1 MARLSVG
8 LVWAV
13 VALAAGAASAADD
26 AAARAMRL
34 YETHR
39 YEEAARTLQADVPA
53 LDPAG
58 RAPAYLTLG
67 MIYLENAELHRELH
81 QAGLTAQ
88 LDYLKKLAAV
98 RGADGSRFVSL
109 YLGRTLLEI
118 GSSGDATK
126 YLERFSTQTGV
137 EPRYKATAE
146 AELGLC
152 HFLRKDASKA
162 RALWAALDTADPDV
176 QVALAAVYSRAGLK
190 ERDPVAMADAAL
202 RKVGASPSPR
212 MLGSLFTVYARAGL
226 TDKGL
231 GLIRQADLKAASY
244 TEVLG
249 QTKTINFYDLS
260 VLGDLAALYLQA
272 GQLYLEKAAADPKL
286 KPTADY
292 YLGVA
297 YADAGNVE
305 LSLQATDAFLSVASA
320 PAQYRNRARARHA
333 AGRYLQRRHAEA
345 LATWEELAQGKPADA
360 DLLAEIILGCVRV
373 RAECGRIAGRA
384 ELAAEAGEAKKT
396 RALNIALGKYHLSKK
411 DYRRAVMYLE
421 AGRDKSNKNRIEA
434 NDPVM
439 LVSLAEAYYRRRQF
453 SEALEIYFEMS
464 KHFPVVRGLQEALQG
479 IYSMEHNSAGDV
491 KIF

>member
-1 MARLSVG
+1 VARLRTG
-8 LVWAV
+8 LCWAL
-13 VALAAGAASAADD
+13 VALTAPAASAADD
-26 AAARAMRL
+26 AATRAMRL

-53 LDPAG
+53 LDPAR

-67 MIYLENAELHRELH
+67 MIYLDNAELHRELH
-81 QAGLTAQ
+81 QAGLAAQ

-98 RGADGSRFVSL
+98 RGADGSRFASL
-109 YLGRTLLEI
+109 YLGRTLLDN

-126 YLERFSTQTGV
+126 YLERFRSQTGV
-137 EPRYKATAE
+137 EPRYKAAAE
-146 AELGLC
+146 ADLGLC
-152 HFLRKDASKA
+152 HFLRKDAPKA

-202 RKVGASPSPR
+202 KKVGSSPSPR
-212 MLGSLFTVYARAGL
+212 MLSSLLAVYARAGL

-231 GLIRQADLKAASY
+231 ALIEQADLKAASY

-249 QTKTINFYDLS
+249 QTKTIHFYDLS
-260 VLGDLAALYLQA
+260 VLGDLATLYLQA

-305 LSLQATDAFLSVASA
+305 ASLQATDAFLSVANA

-333 AGRYLQRRHAEA
+333 TGQYLQRRRAEA
-345 LATWEELAQGKPADA
+345 LAAWEELAQGKPPDA
-360 DLLAEIILGCVRV
+360 DLLAEIVLGCVRV
-373 RAECGRIAGRA
+373 KAECARIAARA
-384 ELAAEAGEAKKT
+384 ELVAEAGEAKRT
-396 RALNIALGKYHLSKK
+396 RSLNIALGKYHLGRK
-411 DYRRAVMYLE
+411 DYGRGVMYLE

-439 LVSLAEAYYRRRQF
+439 LVDLAEAYYRRRQF

-464 KHFPVVRGLQEALQG
+464 KHFPVVRRLQEALQG

>member
-1 MARLSVG
+1 VARLSVG
-8 LVWAV
+8 VVGALV
-13 VALAAGAASAADD
+13 LLMAGAASAADD
-26 AAARAMRL
+26 AATRATRL

-39 YEEAARTLQADVPA
+39 YEEAARTLQADVSA
-53 LDPAG
+53 LDPAR
-58 RAPAYLTLG
+58 RATAYLQLG
-67 MIYLENAELHRELH
+67 MIYLDNAELHRELH

-98 RGADGSRFVSL
+98 RGAAGSRFVSL
-109 YLGRTLLEI
+109 YLGRTLLEN
-118 GSSGDATK
+118 GTAGDAAK

-137 EPRYKATAE
+137 EPRYKAIAG
-146 AELGLC
+146 AHLGLC
-152 HFLRKDASKA
+152 HFLRRDAAKA

-202 RKVGASPSPR
+202 KKVGATPSPR
-212 MLGSLFTVYARAGL
+212 MLGSLLAVYARAGL

-231 GLIRQADLKAASY
+231 LLVKQADLTAASY

-249 QTKTINFYDLS
+249 RTKTINFYDVS
-260 VLGDLAALYLQA
+260 VLGDLATLYLQA

-305 LSLQATDAFLSVASA
+305 LSLQATDAFLSVPNA
-320 PAQYRNRARARHA
+320 PAQYRNRARARYA
-333 AGRYLQRRHAEA
+333 AGQYLQRRRAEA
-345 LATWEELAQGKPADA
+345 LAAWEELAQEQPADA

-373 RAECGRIAGRA
+373 KAECARIAPRA
-384 ELAAEAGEAKKT
+384 ELAAETGEAKTT
-396 RALNIALGKYHLSKK
+396 RSLNIGLGKYHLWKK
-411 DYRRAVMYLE
+411 DYRRAVGYLE

-453 SEALEIYFEMS
+453 SESLEIYFEMS
-464 KHFPVVRGLQEALQG
+464 KHFPVVRRLQEALQG
-479 IYSMEHNSAGDV
+479 IYAMEHKSAGDV

>member
-231 GLIRQADLKAASY
+231 GLIRQADLKAAS
-244 TEVLG
+244 
-249 QTKTINFYDLS
+249 
-260 VLGDLAALYLQA
+260 
-272 GQLYLEKAAADPKL
+272 
-286 KPTADY
+286 
-292 YLGVA
+292 
-297 YADAGNVE
+297 
-305 LSLQATDAFLSVASA
+305 
-320 PAQYRNRARARHA
+320 
-333 AGRYLQRRHAEA
+333 
-345 LATWEELAQGKPADA
+345 
-360 DLLAEIILGCVRV
+360 
-373 RAECGRIAGRA
+373 
-384 ELAAEAGEAKKT
+384 
-396 RALNIALGKYHLSKK
+396 
-411 DYRRAVMYLE
+411 
-421 AGRDKSNKNRIEA
+421 
-434 NDPVM
+434 
-439 LVSLAEAYYRRRQF
+439 
-453 SEALEIYFEMS
+453 
-464 KHFPVVRGLQEALQG
+464 
-479 IYSMEHNSAGDV
+479 
-491 KIF
+491 

>member
-1 MARLSVG
+1 M
-8 LVWAV
+8 
-13 VALAAGAASAADD
+13 
-26 AAARAMRL
+26 
-34 YETHR
+34 
-39 YEEAARTLQADVPA
+39 
-53 LDPAG
+53 
-58 RAPAYLTLG
+58 
-67 MIYLENAELHRELH
+67 
-81 QAGLTAQ
+81 
-88 LDYLKKLAAV
+88 
-98 RGADGSRFVSL
+98 
-109 YLGRTLLEI
+109 
-118 GSSGDATK
+118 
-126 YLERFSTQTGV
+126 
-137 EPRYKATAE
+137 
-146 AELGLC
+146 
-152 HFLRKDASKA
+152 
-162 RALWAALDTADPDV
+162 
-176 QVALAAVYSRAGLK
+176 
-190 ERDPVAMADAAL
+190 
-202 RKVGASPSPR
+202 
-212 MLGSLFTVYARAGL
+212 
-226 TDKGL
+226 
-231 GLIRQADLKAASY
+231 
-244 TEVLG
+244 
-249 QTKTINFYDLS
+249 
-260 VLGDLAALYLQA
+260 AALYLQA